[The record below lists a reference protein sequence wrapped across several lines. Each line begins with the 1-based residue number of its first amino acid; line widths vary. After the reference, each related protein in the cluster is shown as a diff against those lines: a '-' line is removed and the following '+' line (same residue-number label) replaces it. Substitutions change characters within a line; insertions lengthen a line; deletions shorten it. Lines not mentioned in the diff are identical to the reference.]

1 MDKLYPPK
9 IETTIPAMTYNFA
22 ENNGQIK
29 LTVPFQ
35 LNNAVS
41 SNEIGGIRASIKTVS
56 TGTSKGTYDC
66 IADYVYSPT
75 HPVQQATFTLPAGEF
90 KIGQYYKVQIAFL
103 DTKEKPGYY
112 SSVGIVK
119 YTSVPTLRID
129 GLSHKKEINNS
140 QYVYTGI
147 YKQTPVDI
155 KDGETTK
162 TAKRDNSEKV
172 YSYCFT
178 IYNDDGTIFDTSDI
192 QLHNTNNDTEKDQS
206 IDTWAT
212 SKFLT
217 DNKKY
222 LIEYSITTINGYSKS
237 YSCNIKSSPSGST
250 GVKSGEFIATLY
262 EEDGYVDL
270 HLRNTSLGVGDYV
283 ISRASNEDNYQSW
296 IELLRF
302 NLSTTVNNAHLCDD
316 FTVVQGVRY
325 RYGLQKISK
334 GGTYSKRIQAVYY
347 QCEADEKENYQVK
360 SSLPVDFEDAYLFD
374 GERQLRIRY
383 NPKVAS
389 FKSTILE
396 SKVDTLGGKYP
407 FIFRNGNVEY
417 KEFSISGLISATM
430 DPHGKFLPAAARMDA
445 LRNETP
451 ADDDDT
457 INVLTTDLN
466 RENFRKEREFKMEVL
481 AWLTNGKPK
490 LFRSPGEGN
499 YIVRT
504 MNASMTPND
513 TLGRML
519 HTFTCTAYEIAE
531 CNFVNLKL
539 YELFG
544 TINKANAIM
553 LFNEID
559 LASAFNLQSRASIPS
574 YGFANYG
581 GARYLYFENQYS
593 ELVIE
598 ITYLNGIS
606 VFYNVGNLTGKYLLS
621 GIEDNPIISIAY
633 KSGEIDNGA
642 KVVFGY
648 YNEDQ
653 AVAIVSANEATAA
666 MTLST
671 RAVASNNNDTF
682 DQIYRITQQ
691 DITQQFIGIPSFKTK
706 NLIGTKIEKNVRCS
720 PTHFYLIKIIPK
732 AIIKV
737 DGNMN
742 TGYYYVGNDNIPSTE
757 KIYTWDSTALYYNIS
772 NKRYYC
778 GKPTEAGRCSE
789 EGPDYTFSL
798 NNKQYTNLETT
809 LWNFEEGNVIQDFQS
824 GIDTYQTGGRFE
836 SITNVGEV
844 DILRVGDGLI
854 CDMVYV
860 QQTTEY
866 NIEYSPLN
874 QKYPGLM
881 DAKTNWENDP
891 TEENYQNYINQLEM
905 IVNA

>member
-22 ENNGQIK
+22 ENNDQIK

-41 SNEIGGIRASIKTVS
+41 SSEISGIIASIKTVS
-56 TGTSKGTYDC
+56 TGTSKGTYKC

-75 HPVQQATFTLPAGEF
+75 HPVQQATFTLPAEKF

-103 DTKEKPGYY
+103 DTEEKPGYY

-147 YKQTPVDI
+147 YKQTPVNI
-155 KDGETTK
+155 NNTTQ
-162 TAKRDNSEKV
+162 KRDNSEKV

-347 QCEADEKENYQVK
+347 QCEADEKENQQVE

-417 KEFSISGLISATM
+417 KEFSISGLVSYYMDNEEFFISKNNIGFTDV
-430 DPHGKFLPAAARMDA
+430 DPG
-445 LRNETP
+445 
-451 ADDDDT
+451 
-457 INVLTTDLN
+457 
-466 RENFRKEREFKMEVL
+466 RE
-481 AWLTNGKPK
+481 
-490 LFRSPGEGN
+490 
-499 YIVRT
+499 
-504 MNASMTPND
+504 MT
-513 TLGRML
+513 
-519 HTFTCTAYEIAE
+519 ESQQI
-531 CNFVNLKL
+531 
-539 YELFG
+539 
-544 TINKANAIM
+544 
-553 LFNEID
+553 
-559 LASAFNLQSRASIPS
+559 
-574 YGFANYG
+574 
-581 GARYLYFENQYS
+581 
-593 ELVIE
+593 
-598 ITYLNGIS
+598 
-606 VFYNVGNLTGKYLLS
+606 
-621 GIEDNPIISIAY
+621 
-633 KSGEIDNGA
+633 
-642 KVVFGY
+642 VFGY
-648 YNEDQ
+648 SPY
-653 AVAIVSANEATAA
+653 
-666 MTLST
+666 ST
-671 RAVASNNNDTF
+671 QLDSQNIFMER
-682 DQIYRITQQ
+682 
-691 DITQQFIGIPSFKTK
+691 QF
-706 NLIGTKIEKNVRCS
+706 KIEVLN
-720 PTHFYLIKIIPK
+720 
-732 AIIKV
+732 
-737 DGNMN
+737 
-742 TGYYYVGNDNIPSTE
+742 
-757 KIYTWDSTALYYNIS
+757 W
-772 NKRYYC
+772 
-778 GKPTEAGRCSE
+778 
-789 EGPDYTFSL
+789 L
-798 NNKQYTNLETT
+798 NNGKVKLILQVVCYT
-809 LWNFEEGNVIQDFQS
+809 
-824 GIDTYQTGGRFE
+824 
-836 SITNVGEV
+836 
-844 DILRVGDGLI
+844 
-854 CDMVYV
+854 
-860 QQTTEY
+860 
-866 NIEYSPLN
+866 PLLL
-874 QKYPGLM
+874 KRLS
-881 DAKTNWENDP
+881 
-891 TEENYQNYINQLEM
+891 
-905 IVNA
+905 